1 MGSSGSHVARR
12 HWLAALVLVIVSAP
26 ALADG
31 HKCTCDWQGPFSW
44 LTDDADAVIV
54 GKVLSHKGNSMDLSV
69 ERVLKGKEY
78 RGRIRIWGRWK
89 NLCQRAKLSRFP
101 DGSQWMFALSRID
114 KVPRGGFDPSTPDY
128 SYGRKAD
135 YVLNR
140 CGAYWLKVHD
150 GKVSGNITSIFKW
163 DYAPE
168 MNPVPIDLIQAFIDG
183 RANYADIIGVSGEIT
198 SGAAMMRHT
207 RRALGEDVPD
217 VDN

>member
-1 MGSSGSHVARR
+1 MCR
-12 HWLAALVLVIVSAP
+12 HWLAALTLLAASAA
-26 ALADG
+26 ALAASE
-31 HKCTCDWQGPFSW
+31 CSCEWQGPFSW
-44 LTDDADAVIV
+44 LVDDADAVIV
-54 GKVLSHKGNSMDLSV
+54 GKVVSHKGNSMDLSV

-78 RGRIRIWGRWK
+78 RETVRIWGQWK
-89 NLCQRAKLSRFP
+89 HLCRAKLSRFP
-101 DGSQWMFALSRID
+101 DGSEWMFALARID
-114 KVPRGGFDPSTPDY
+114 QVPRDGFDPSTPNY
-128 SYGRKAD
+128 SYGRNAD
-135 YVLNR
+135 YALNR

-168 MNPVPIDLIQAFIDG
+168 MHPVPIDLIKAFIDG

-207 RRALGEDVPD
+207 RRVLGENVPD